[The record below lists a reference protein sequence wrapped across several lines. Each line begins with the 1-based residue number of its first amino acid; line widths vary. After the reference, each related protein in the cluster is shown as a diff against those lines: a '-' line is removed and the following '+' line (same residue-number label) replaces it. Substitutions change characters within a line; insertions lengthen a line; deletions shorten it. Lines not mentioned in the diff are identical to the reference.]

1 MNVNEITV
9 TENNAVVDTTNY
21 NEKAKEYLQSM
32 GAKLPA
38 KHLSQFLELAAAYKL
53 NPFKREIYAVGYG
66 DNWNIITGFEV
77 YLKRAERTGLLDGWE
92 TEETG
97 NVNDGTL
104 KSTITI
110 YRKDRS
116 KPFKHTVRYIEAVNY
131 TFDKQTKEKRPNQ
144 VWEKMPFYMTKKVA
158 MAQGFRLCF
167 PDELAGMPY
176 TADEINEPEI
186 KDITPSEP
194 VKTPKTKIG
203 IDAYKMNDTQA
214 AIIKEKFASEVFTEE
229 EKTYYRN
236 ALRNK
241 EKTAAQIVEMVVT
254 EYTNRTGGIN
264 AAVEMVA
271 EAFDGTY
278 APEN

>member
-1 MNVNEITV
+1 MEVNEITV
-9 TENNAVVDTTNY
+9 TENKAVVDTTNY

-32 GAKLPA
+32 GVKLPA
-38 KHLSQFLELAAAYKL
+38 KNLSQFLELAAAYKL

-116 KPFKHTVRYIEAVNY
+116 KPFKHTVYYNEAVNKNR
-131 TFDKQTKEKRPNQ
+131 DGKPNS
-144 VWEKMPFYMTKKVA
+144 VWAKMPMYMTKKVA

-176 TADEINEPEI
+176 TADEINEPEV
-186 KDITPSEP
+186 KDITPTAEP

-214 AIIKEKFASEVFTEE
+214 AIIKEKFSTEIFTEE
-229 EKTYYRN
+229 EKNYYRN
-236 ALRNK
+236 LFINK
-241 EKTAAQIVEMVVT
+241 EKTAAQVVEMVVT
-254 EYTNRTGGIN
+254 EYTNRTSGIN